1 MIQLCAS
8 SDLARVRSGEHNT
21 LTGAEVAAHQ
31 TGMYSIYT
39 GLEGGYKLLVS
50 ILWLSNFVRN

>member
-31 TGMYSIYT
+31 TGMYT
-39 GLEGGYKLLVS
+39 MQG
-50 ILWLSNFVRN
+50 